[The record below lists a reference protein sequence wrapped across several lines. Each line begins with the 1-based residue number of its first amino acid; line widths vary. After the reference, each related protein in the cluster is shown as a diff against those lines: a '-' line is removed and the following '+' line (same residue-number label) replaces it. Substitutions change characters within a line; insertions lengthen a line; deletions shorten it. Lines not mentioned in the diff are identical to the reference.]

1 MSEAKARLV
10 RELTHL
16 MRLPTGDTLSLQA
29 FYAEAQALLRR
40 AKESGVSVPDAAVQ
54 WISSADQRRRDPL
67 LSATQTANLVAAMR
81 ELEG

>member
-16 MRLPTGDTLSLQA
+16 MRLPTGDKLSLQA
-29 FYAEAQALLRR
+29 FYAEAQAVLRR
-40 AKESGVSVPDAAVQ
+40 AKDGGVVVPAAAVE
-54 WISSADQRRRDPL
+54 WISTAEQRAKDPL
-67 LSATQTANLVAAMR
+67 SSATQTAGLVAALR